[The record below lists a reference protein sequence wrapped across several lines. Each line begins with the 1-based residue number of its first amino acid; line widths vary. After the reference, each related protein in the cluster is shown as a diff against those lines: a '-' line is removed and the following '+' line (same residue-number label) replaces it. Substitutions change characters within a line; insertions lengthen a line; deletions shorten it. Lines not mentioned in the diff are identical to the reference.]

1 MQVCLKRHDESKHE
15 RGRYPCLYCEHA
27 ATRASDLKRHVES
40 KHEMRY
46 PCLYCEY
53 AATRASDLKRHS
65 KGNMKEWDIPVF
77 IVNMLQLDASDLK
90 RHDESKHEGGRYPCK
105 VKVWD
110 SGESNKG
117 QVRWSPPI
125 NLLRFTLVM
134 NVNIM
139 QL

>member
-1 MQVCLKRHDESKHE
+1 MSKVNMKEWDIPVFIVNMLLLEQVIWRDTSKR
-15 RGRYPCLYCEHA
+15 
-27 ATRASDLKRHVES
+27 
-40 KHEMRY
+40 
-46 PCLYCEY
+46 
-53 AATRASDLKRHS
+53 
-65 KGNMKEWDIPVF
+65 NMKEWDIPVF